1 MTQVTVE
8 QAYARKLAASLLSE
22 FGLPRA
28 QEYALRMMCTV
39 GSENLRMRWSEVLQQ
54 LNQISH
60 PLRFRPDLVQLVLSG
75 NKTATTRR
83 SVKVPAGG
91 SFWLSDMGTERRFV
105 VSEVHEG
112 RVSEIVDGFWM
123 MEGYTDPTA
132 FAMDLARI
140 YPELRSDTV
149 VYTHVFKEVRA

>member
-1 MTQVTVE
+1 MTQITVD
-8 QAYARKLAASLLSE
+8 QAYARKLADSLLSE

-28 QEYALRMMCTV
+28 QEYALNMMCTV
-39 GSENLRMRWSEVLQQ
+39 TSEIHRKRWSEVLHQ
-54 LNQISH
+54 LNEISH
-60 PLRFRPDLVQLVLSG
+60 PLRFRNDLLQSVFSG
-75 NKTATTRR
+75 IKTATTRT

-91 SFWLSDMGTERRFV
+91 TFWLSDMGTERRFV

-112 RVSEIVDGFWM
+112 TVSEIVDGFWRR
-123 MEGYTDPTA
+123 EGYADPTA

-149 VYTHVFKEVRA
+149 VYAHVFREVPA